1 MAIALEAHDA
11 LPRAAVERSGGRGG
25 GVRSLL
31 DGAIPDRCGVWLR
44 AGSDNLPT
52 RTQPMVDGQA
62 ERQRDLDHLP
72 AGGRGASV
80 TEPRAIHCPA

>member
-31 DGAIPDRCGVWLR
+31 
-44 AGSDNLPT
+44 
-52 RTQPMVDGQA
+52 
-62 ERQRDLDHLP
+62 
-72 AGGRGASV
+72 
-80 TEPRAIHCPA
+80 